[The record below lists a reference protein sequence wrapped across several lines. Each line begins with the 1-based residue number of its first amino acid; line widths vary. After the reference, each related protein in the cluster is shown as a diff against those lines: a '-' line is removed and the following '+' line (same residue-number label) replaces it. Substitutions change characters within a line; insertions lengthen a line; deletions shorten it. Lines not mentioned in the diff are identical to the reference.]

1 MATIGTDCEI
11 ILDSHGF
18 FVVPGGYIVKQ
29 PRVRKMSYR
38 ADGTLSYVDLGPGR
52 REWNITILARNE
64 LLKYDGTAT
73 GVTGQ
78 QYRDYLRSSYTSNI
92 GATINFVDLTNTTI
106 AVYFDSYEEAVL
118 DLKSQIIA
126 LATGGSLAASY
137 ECKIALV
144 EA

>member
-1 MATIGTDCEI
+1 MSSIGIDGEVK
-11 ILDSHGF
+11 LDGSYY
-18 FVVPGGYIVKQ
+18 FVKPGSYLAKR
-29 PRVRKMSYR
+29 PRVRKTSYR

-52 REWNITILARNE
+52 REWEMIILARNE
-64 LLKYDGTAT
+64 LLKYDGTTT

-78 QYRDYLRSSYTSNI
+78 QVRDALISSYTSNV
-92 GATINFVDLTNTTI
+92 GASINFVDPLNNTI
-106 AVYFDSYEEAVL
+106 AVYFDDYEEIVL

-137 ECKIALV
+137 ECKITLV